1 MSEKR
6 TRVMRPAEERIKEID
21 AAIAK
26 HEANIAALKA
36 KRERILNP
44 KPRSGGK
51 VGISTVIKKAKEL
64 GLSPEEM
71 LEKLTTK

>member
-1 MSEKR
+1 MSEK
-6 TRVMRPAEERIKEID
+6 TRVIRPAEERLKEID

-26 HEANIAALKA
+26 HEANIATLKA

-51 VGISTVIKKAKEL
+51 VGIATVIKKAKEL
-64 GLSPEEM
+64 GMTPEQM
-71 LEKLTTK
+71 MEKLTSN